1 MNKEVIF
8 AIRYENPTRTQKR
21 DATVRPIT
29 FSMNN
34 TGGNHPTQEV
44 IDRFPTIDGG
54 TYTYADWE
62 KGRAKISS
70 PCGKIGTN
78 VFMRQS
84 SIRG

>member
-1 MNKEVIF
+1 
-8 AIRYENPTRTQKR
+8 
-21 DATVRPIT
+21 
-29 FSMNN
+29 MNN

-62 KGRAKISS
+62 RKAKISS